1 MIRLART
8 LDAWGTPKYNEV
20 LKEEVQQLGTAQL
33 PLQQG
38 LSATS
43 YEEGDK
49 FDEMIIGAS
58 EAEGGIRI
66 KAGIFYT
73 GIISGCSCADDP
85 TPVEPQGEYCEVQFD
100 IDRTTAATMFAFFSV
115 LVCLLVGCVLLFV
128 CFFVV

>member
-8 LDAWGTPKYNEV
+8 LDAWGTPKFNEV

-43 YEEGDK
+43 YVVGDK
-49 FDEMIIGAS
+49 FDVMIIGAS

-73 GIISGCSCADDP
+73 GIIAGCSCADDP

-100 IDRTTAATMFAFFSV
+100 IDRTTAATKIA
-115 LVCLLVGCVLLFV
+115 LITDKA
-128 CFFVV
+128 